1 MSCFDFWSKADLA
14 VQNMSA
20 NNDMSSY
27 ALMVLL
33 KLLNLY
39 LSDNYLHETLFR

>member
-1 MSCFDFWSKADLA
+1 MGYFGFWSKADLA
-14 VQNMSA
+14 VQNMNA
-20 NNDMSSY
+20 NNDMSCY
-27 ALMVLL
+27 ALTVLL